1 MDTTTDDRPPSEPVP
16 MAVWLL
22 LPGLGFVPSL
32 DAVVQPA
39 LELVLDGLVV
49 QATLGCTWVG
59 LPKVFLAGHF
69 YS

>member
-1 MDTTTDDRPPSEPVP
+1 